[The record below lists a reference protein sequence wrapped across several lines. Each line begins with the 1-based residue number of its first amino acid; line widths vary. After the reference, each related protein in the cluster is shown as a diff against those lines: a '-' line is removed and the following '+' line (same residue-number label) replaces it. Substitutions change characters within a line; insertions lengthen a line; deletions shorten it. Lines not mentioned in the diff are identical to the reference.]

1 MTLVV
6 KSDNEINSTKAK
18 LSHSKKHNNK
28 SKLAASSS
36 STKNLVNIQP
46 KPSPPF
52 LLPCQPPFIYPSSNS
67 AAVVAQQQLFSL
79 QLLMSSPYFAQALAS
94 LNTNNANGNNTNGNT
109 ANVNT
114 ANINNIKAATDTTN
128 ATVNTVKA
136 NGNAIPSTIA
146 NSIGSPS
153 TTNTSNTNNSSN
165 SKIATSAPNSV
176 PPNTLPFLP
185 PNISLPYLAAAMTSL
200 ANANQQI
207 LNNNKTNT
215 KINNTSATNLSTSA
229 PSSNNKNIKVSPKGT
244 KINPAPSGNPSLFP
258 KTDNA
263 AAANGKNNN
272 Y

>member
-6 KSDNEINSTKAK
+6 KSDNEINSIKAK

-28 SKLAASSS
+28 SKLAASTT

-79 QLLMSSPYFAQALAS
+79 QLLMSSPYFAQALAA
-94 LNTNNANGNNTNGNT
+94 LNANNSNANATTPNTTTTNKNNTNVASAST
-109 ANVNT
+109 T
-114 ANINNIKAATDTTN
+114 TTTN
-128 ATVNTVKA
+128 ASVNTTTKTNNTGA
-136 NGNAIPSTIA
+136 SSSISTPPVSLPA
-146 NSIGSPS
+146 VAPTSA
-153 TTNTSNTNNSSN
+153 TTNKSSN
-165 SKIATSAPNSV
+165 SKIATSAPNSL

-185 PNISLPYLAAAMTSL
+185 PNISLPYFAAAMTSL

-207 LNNNKTNT
+207 LNGNAAKTNST
-215 KINNTSATNLSTSA
+215 NASNLSTSA
-229 PSSNNKNIKVSPKGT
+229 PSPNSKNIKVSPKGAKT
-244 KINPAPSGNPSLFP
+244 NPIPSVNPSLFP

-263 AAANGKNNN
+263 AANGK
-272 Y
+272 